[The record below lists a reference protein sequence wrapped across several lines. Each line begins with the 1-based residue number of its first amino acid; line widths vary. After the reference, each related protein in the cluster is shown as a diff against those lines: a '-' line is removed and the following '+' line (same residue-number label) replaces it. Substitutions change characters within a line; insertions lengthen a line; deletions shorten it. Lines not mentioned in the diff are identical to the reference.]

1 MQLTT
6 EFKFHHGD
14 MLCLKSDAGQ
24 AAILIVHSLIAD
36 VCPAGV
42 VQRKYGCRVT
52 WRGAGSEWSRVEKTS
67 NRLCKIDVQLANF
80 DEMELVPYDASRD
93 TEPEAV
99 AK

>member
-14 MLCLKSDAGQ
+14 LLCLKSDAGQ

-42 VQRKYGCRVT
+42 VQRKYGCRIT
-52 WRGAGSEWSRVEKTS
+52 WRGEASEWARDDKASK
-67 NRLCKIDVQLANF
+67 RLCKIECELRQFN
-80 DEMELVPYDASRD
+80 EMELVPYDASRD
-93 TEPEAV
+93 AEPEAA

>member
-1 MQLTT
+1 MQLNT

-14 MLCLKSDAGQ
+14 LLCLKSDAGQ

-42 VQRKYGCRVT
+42 VQRRYGCRIT
-52 WRGAGSEWSRVEKTS
+52 WRGEGSTWARGDKASK
-67 NRLCKIDVQLANF
+67 RLDKIGFELQKF

-93 TEPEAV
+93 AEPEAA